1 MSFERNA
8 EGDRRDSFSKIS
20 GLQIDNVEDL
30 NVEIRDFNILIDG
43 KSFFELTAKS
53 KEEVYEKI
61 NEMKRNNDYTT
72 GKFLDFAYFKE
83 NYILIAIHLRKQT
96 KSKDLQQINFI
107 GKLEDQNNGVIMFFT
122 IEKLEETTFEFS
134 QNSVNIL

>member
-72 GKFLDFAYFKE
+72 GKFLDFA
-83 NYILIAIHLRKQT
+83 I
-96 KSKDLQQINFI
+96 SKKI
-107 GKLEDQNNGVIMFFT
+107 T
-122 IEKLEETTFEFS
+122 Y
-134 QNSVNIL
+134 

>member
-83 NYILIAIHLRKQT
+83 NYILISIHLSKQT

>member
-8 EGDRRDSFSKIS
+8 EGDRRDSFSKIR
-20 GLQIDNVEDL
+20 GLQIDNAEDL

-72 GKFLDFAYFKE
+72 GKLLDFAYFKE
-83 NYILIAIHLRKQT
+83 NYILIAIHLSKQT

-107 GKLEDQNNGVIMFFT
+107 DKLEDQNIGAIMFFT